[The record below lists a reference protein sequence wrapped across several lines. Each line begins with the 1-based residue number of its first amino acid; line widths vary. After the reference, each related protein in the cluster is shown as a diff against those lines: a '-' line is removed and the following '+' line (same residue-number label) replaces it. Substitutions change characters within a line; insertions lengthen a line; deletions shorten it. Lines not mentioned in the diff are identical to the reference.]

1 MKELQVINNVS
12 LSVKEWDGKRVVT
25 FKEID
30 AVHGRPDGTAKRNFR
45 SNRDH
50 FIEGEDFFILDQPDE
65 IRSLGIQ
72 RPQGGT
78 PESVT
83 LITESGYLMLVK
95 SFTDDLAWK
104 VQRELVNGYFRAK
117 QSQRPNTVAEQLL
130 AQAQLMVEQEKR
142 LSDVETRQTE
152 LAERCGENGRKLDT
166 LTAVIVEPY
175 ASEQD
180 WQERIGR
187 TIRAAVAQYGL
198 NYRRFYAELYDEL
211 ERTAGVS
218 LKSRQTRL
226 KKRML
231 AAGSTKSQ
239 CGAVTKLYVI
249 SMDKKLR
256 PLMESILRRRILEY
270 AAAKPAAAL

>member
-1 MKELQVINNVS
+1 MINSELQIITRDGVDVVDSREVARLVGKQHAHLMRDIKGYAEVLESSTESNFG
-12 LSVKEWDGKRVVT
+12 LS
-25 FKEID
+25 
-30 AVHGRPDGTAKRNFR
+30 
-45 SNRDH
+45 
-50 FIEGEDFFILDQPDE
+50 DFFIPHTYTDSTGRTLPCY
-65 IRSLGIQ
+65 
-72 RPQGGT
+72 
-78 PESVT
+78 
-83 LITESGYLMLVK
+83 LITKKGCDMVANKMTGEKGVL
-95 SFTDDLAWK
+95 FTAAYVTAFEK
-104 VQRELVNGYFRAK
+104 MREAVTSA
-117 QSQRPNTVAEQLL
+117 RPLSPAEQLL

-142 LSDVETRQTE
+142 LSAVETRQTE

-270 AAAKPAAAL
+270 AAAKPAAVR

>member
-1 MKELQVINNVS
+1 MTNSELITIDQNGQPVASSRDVAEHFEKEHKHVLRDIEN
-12 LSVKEWDGKRVVT
+12 LIG
-25 FKEID
+25 
-30 AVHGRPDGTAKRNFR
+30 GLPNFGHTPPFYKTTYIHPQNGQTYPMYLM
-45 SNRDH
+45 NRDG
-50 FIEGEDFFILDQPDE
+50 FTLLAMGFTGKTALEWKLKYIEAFNTMEQELRQKAA
-65 IRSLGIQ
+65 
-72 RPQGGT
+72 RPLS
-78 PESVT
+78 P
-83 LITESGYLMLVK
+83 
-95 SFTDDLAWK
+95 
-104 VQRELVNGYFRAK
+104 
-117 QSQRPNTVAEQLL
+117 AEQLL

-142 LSDVETRQTE
+142 LSAVETRQTE

-270 AAAKPAAAL
+270 AAAKPAAVR

>member
-25 FKEID
+25 FKDID
-30 AVHGRPDGTAKRNFR
+30 AVHNRSDGTARRNFNT
-45 SNRDH
+45 NRER
-50 FIEGEDFFILDQPDE
+50 FILGEDYFKICADE
-65 IRSLGIQ
+65 FRTRWDGL
-72 RPQGGT
+72 T
-78 PESVT
+78 AKATEDVT

-117 QSQRPNTVAEQLL
+117 QSQRPNTAAEQLL

-142 LSDVETRQTE
+142 LSAVETRQTE

-239 CGAVTKLYVI
+239 CSAVTKLYVI

-270 AAAKPAAAL
+270 AAAKPIR

>member
-1 MKELQVINNVS
+1 MNELQVVNNVS

-25 FKEID
+25 FKDID
-30 AVHGRPDGTAKRNFR
+30 AVHSRPEGTAKRNFR
-45 SNRDH
+45 SNREH
-50 FIEGEDFFILDQPDE
+50 FIQNEDFFILNQQDE

-117 QSQRPNTVAEQLL
+117 QSQRPNTAAEQLL

-142 LSDVETRQTE
+142 LSAVETRQTE

-239 CGAVTKLYVI
+239 CSAVTKLYVI
-249 SMDKKLR
+249 SMDKKLC

-270 AAAKPAAAL
+270 AAAKPAAVL